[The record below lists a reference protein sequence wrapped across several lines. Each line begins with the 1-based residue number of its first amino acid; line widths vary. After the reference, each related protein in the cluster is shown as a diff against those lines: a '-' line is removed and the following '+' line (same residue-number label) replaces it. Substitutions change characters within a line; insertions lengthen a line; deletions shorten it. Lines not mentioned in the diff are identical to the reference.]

1 MALEVARLLQSE
13 LLTTEKIF
21 SMLGH
26 KDGVIAF
33 SDNMEKAVLLIV
45 EYYAKAIALEQN
57 M

>member
-21 SMLGH
+21 SMQGH